1 MDPAEALARSLVAEA
16 ACAGLPGSLAA
27 LDKALEWGQRAAAE
41 GHALPLPLLL
51 DLTEWL
57 ERPEGQLPGPTDQPA
72 VPEPGPG
79 GFDRWVWELAGLIR
93 YFVGVRQEDLSLYQT
108 ELSPAELQRWTNP
121 DLPRAGEPDIL
132 PFLLWAVPPVP
143 VESHARL
150 SEAFRILRRSEP
162 LKADLDRA
170 WRGPRPPAGDPRW
183 RWWAERG
190 DEPSGDPSVAG
201 LWSRF
206 ATEAGSAWLHERLDH
221 VSAEVYLQG
230 GAVDPTSQQARRLD
244 FLQRRRSEVF
254 FTPMTTCY
262 EELDPFQGAIALST
276 LSMGDY
282 GMYKIANRSAVWIS
296 NPPSARPSHKVH
308 VHLTWTTRFEGLL
321 QSAVWSTLAE
331 GSEESDSLEV
341 SAASLLQ
348 GIVALVVD
356 DWRSALRHLPV
367 QFHLHRDGEDQEGLN
382 LGVGGPRWR
391 GPGARTGL
399 PPAHV
404 VARIFRRNSLA
415 DLAASEADW
424 TVPTGSAD
432 NSFHYWFGFILA
444 SDLRSLGFRD
454 WRESDGTVR
463 GWEGPPGRL
472 PDCLSRLVL
481 LEPAVGLD
489 WTILDIQRERDD
501 LLSPRIRCP
510 EPGGEPHPYPVL
522 RRATL
527 DVLLEALDRR
537 MT

>member
-1 MDPAEALARSLVAEA
+1 MNPSEALARSLVADA
-16 ACAGLPGSLAA
+16 ACAGLPGSPAA
-27 LDKALEWGQRAAAE
+27 LDKALEWGQRAAE
-41 GHALPLPLLL
+41 QGHALPLPLLL
-51 DLTEWL
+51 DLTGWL
-57 ERPEGQLPGPTDQPA
+57 ERQEGQSPGGTEELAP
-72 VPEPGPG
+72 PEPGPA

-93 YFVGVRQEDLSLYQT
+93 HFVGGRLEDLSLYQT
-108 ELSPAELQRWTNP
+108 ELSSAELSRLANP
-121 DLPRAGEPDIL
+121 DHPRAGEPDSL
-132 PFLLWAVPPVP
+132 PFLLWAVRPVP

-150 SEAFRILRRSEP
+150 AEACRVLRRSEP

-183 RWWAERG
+183 RWWADMG
-190 DEPSGDPSVAG
+190 DGPSGDPSVAG

-206 ATEAGSAWLHERLDH
+206 ASEAGADWLHERLDH
-221 VSAEVYLQG
+221 VSAEVYLRG
-230 GAVDPTSQQARRLD
+230 GAMNPTSQQARRLD

-321 QSAVWSTLAE
+321 QSAVWPIPAE
-331 GSEESDSLEV
+331 GSDEPDRLEV
-341 SAASLLQ
+341 PAASLLQ

-367 QFHLHRDGEDQEGLN
+367 QFHLHRDAEDQEGLN

-404 VARIFRRNSLA
+404 VARIFLRNSLA
-415 DLAASEADW
+415 DLASGEADW
-424 TVPTGSAD
+424 SVPAGSAD
-432 NSFHYWFGFILA
+432 NSYHYWFGFILA
-444 SDLRSLGFRD
+444 NDLRSLGFRES
-454 WRESDGTVR
+454 RESDGTTP

-481 LEPAVGLD
+481 LDPGLGVD
-489 WTILDIQRERDD
+489 WTILDIRRERSD
-501 LLSPRIRCP
+501 LLSPRTRCP
-510 EPGGEPHPYPVL
+510 EPGGEPHPYPAL